1 MGNAYST
8 LKKEGTKMSGGDQ
21 HVLLVGNPGTGK
33 STIVNGIVGRVVFRS
48 GFSAGTGM
56 TTCMQ
61 TVEHEGVIYSDTPG
75 LDDVNTRETAGR
87 EIATAL
93 RQNGTYRLIFVVTL
107 EAGRVRSADIAT
119 MKIVLDAIDLPTEVP
134 FGIII
139 NKLSKKAM
147 TKLGEEENRKTAF
160 ASMQELGANASH
172 IFLNEFD
179 VELMDVDD
187 ALADV
192 PPALLEFIQNLP
204 ALYIGEESVTDL
216 KLDEMEELK
225 EKFEAELAEAIKA
238 ENARTAQLEQEAARA
253 RAQPRRVIHHHHG
266 SGGGV
271 VLSRKV
277 RGGTS
282 PRQHLWMSDRDFAYP
297 SGEEKD

>member
-107 EAGRVRSADIAT
+107 EAGRVRPADIAA

-160 ASMQELGANASH
+160 ASMQVLGANASH

-204 ALYIGEESVTDL
+204 ALYIGEESVSDL

-225 EKFEAELAEAIKA
+225 EKFEAELAEV
-238 ENARTAQLEQEAARA
+238 
-253 RAQPRRVIHHHHG
+253 RRDAKVKQDKLNQQIQDLRNRPPIHIHH
-266 SGGGV
+266 GGGGC
-271 VLSRKV
+271 SI
-277 RGGTS
+277 S
-282 PRQHLWMSDRDFAYP
+282 
-297 SGEEKD
+297 

>member
-33 STIVNGIVGRVVFRS
+33 STIVTGIVGRVVFRS

-147 TKLGEEENRKTAF
+147 TKLARKRT
-160 ASMQELGANASH
+160 GKR
-172 IFLNEFD
+172 
-179 VELMDVDD
+179 
-187 ALADV
+187 
-192 PPALLEFIQNLP
+192 LLRPCRSLEP
-204 ALYIGEESVTDL
+204 
-216 KLDEMEELK
+216 MR
-225 EKFEAELAEAIKA
+225 
-238 ENARTAQLEQEAARA
+238 RTF
-253 RAQPRRVIHHHHG
+253 
-266 SGGGV
+266 S
-271 VLSRKV
+271 S
-277 RGGTS
+277 TS
-282 PRQHLWMSDRDFAYP
+282 LTWNSWMSTMP
-297 SGEEKD
+297 SQTCLLLCLSSFKIALRSTSERNRCPTSSWTKWRN